1 MRGEFDPILV
11 EARTALLD
19 ALDALASQRDSIVLI
34 GAQAV
39 YLRTGKLSTAL
50 AEMTKD
56 ADLAIDPRHLSDD
69 PRLEIAMAKA
79 GFFRPDKHNPGT
91 WSSLSGVPVDLLVP
105 KLLSGSGGRRAGRIP
120 NHGKNATRKT
130 EGIEACVIDR
140 DLMHVGSLNPSDE
153 RNLTVHVAGPA
164 ALLVAKIYKISDRV
178 NDTERLHDKDAH
190 DCYRL
195 LQSVQTN
202 ELAERFELLLNNE
215 VSADVTRAAISRLET
230 LFADST
236 DALGSK
242 MAGRAEEGVGDPTQ
256 VALSTTLLSA
266 DLINELKTRGV
277 R

>member
-1 MRGEFDPILV
+1 MRGEIDPILV

-19 ALDALASQRDSIVLI
+19 ALDALSNHRDSIVLI

-56 ADLAIDPRHLSDD
+56 ADLAIDPRHLSND
-69 PRLEIAMAKA
+69 PRLEIAMAEE

-120 NHGKNATRKT
+120 NHDKNARRKR

-140 DLMHVGSLNPSDE
+140 DLMHVGSLNPFDE
-153 RNLTVHVAGPA
+153 RSLTVNVAGPA
-164 ALLVAKIYKISDRV
+164 ALLVAKVYKIADRV
-178 NDTERLHDKDAH
+178 NDNERLHDKDAH

-195 LQSVQTN
+195 LQSTQTA
-202 ELAERFELLLNNE
+202 ELAQRFELLLNDD
-215 VSADVTRAAISRLET
+215 VSAEVTHNAIGHLET

-236 DALGSK
+236 NALGSR
-242 MAGRAEEGVGDPTQ
+242 MAGRAEEGVGEPSQ
-256 VALSTTLLSA
+256 VALSTTLLSMA
-266 DLINELKTRGV
+266 LINELESGGAR
-277 R
+277 